1 MVGGDS
7 LEGIA
12 ARRPASRPGSGQSSG
27 GGIGPPTPV
36 ETSAREIGELLGQ
49 AGTSDPVDGAVA
61 VLAARLAAAVATS
74 DPDDL
79 RHLLDRLGSRGKL
92 VTLQQV

>member
-1 MVGGDS
+1 M
-7 LEGIA
+7 
-12 ARRPASRPGSGQSSG
+12 
-27 GGIGPPTPV
+27 
-36 ETSAREIGELLGQ
+36 
-49 AGTSDPVDGAVA
+49 DGAVA